1 MFWMCLNPWFDACE
15 DYDSCCVLFCF
26 SLPAKANDVP
36 PDALALLDMN
46 GIDVTRWKRLQH
58 LHYDDA
64 RGWVAFKLQKP
75 CWKKS
80 PATRVLEPSSDQRV
94 IGSWVFEIGL
104 SVCLRKY
111 KKVRHFGKVQ
121 KARVWLKPSTS
132 FRNSRCLHH
141 QTLPLQPEPLAVRK
155 QPKCASCDTVL
166 FWARLKA
173 VLWKSNARENS
184 HWISAFGV
192 LVLFLV
198 QCTEII
204 THFKHRE
211 HKFVLYRQELVAGH
225 GDDPGQEIERSALI
239 VRSFPFSHGG
249 ILGSNIP
256 MIEVATFWKPS
267 ESIKLLESNSLSSIR
282 MF

>member
-1 MFWMCLNPWFDACE
+1 MTNLSANDANKLTRQSQGRKEDIHNLTFCNFVHFFTHSYPSFLLFGPFAGQMFWMCLNPWFDACE
-15 DYDSCCVLFCF
+15 DCDSCCILFCF

-64 RGWVAFKLQKP
+64 WDWVVFKLQKP
-75 CWKKS
+75 CSW
-80 PATRVLEPSSDQRV
+80 TRISSNEGPWAKLGLACHRV
-94 IGSWVFEIGL
+94 MGVWNRL

-111 KKVRHFGKVQ
+111 KKVRHFAKVQ
-121 KARVWLKPSTS
+121 KARVWLKPSTI
-132 FRNSRCLHH
+132 FGNSRCLKFA
-141 QTLPLQPEPLAVRK
+141 PSEPLAVRK

-173 VLWKSNARENS
+173 VLYIVIASWKSNARENS

-198 QCTEII
+198 QCILPEII
-204 THFKHRE
+204 THCT
-211 HKFVLYRQELVAGH
+211 G
-225 GDDPGQEIERSALI
+225 RS
-239 VRSFPFSHGG
+239 
-249 ILGSNIP
+249 
-256 MIEVATFWKPS
+256 
-267 ESIKLLESNSLSSIR
+267 
-282 MF
+282 